1 MKIIFIVLLG
11 VVYFASCNVQNKMK
25 DLDEKSRSFFLAMQS
40 REKADKVLRLFD
52 TIHAPKL
59 LYSIEDKHYLVIIKI
74 DQSFSEYYVKMTSNS
89 NISDVRL
96 LDNIEGKSE
105 LLIRAFD
112 FEKYSSELI
121 FDNRGIIS
129 VKKYFV
135 IKDENGNRYGE
146 CSVLSLPFV
155 HIDDELDMYCIKRLA
170 EIVYSFDL
178 DWE

>member
-1 MKIIFIVLLG
+1 MKTIFIVLLG
-11 VVYFASCNVQNKMK
+11 VVYCDFCNTQNEMNE
-25 DLDEKSRSFFLAMQS
+25 LDEKSRSFSLAMQS

-59 LYSIEDKHYLVIIKI
+59 LYSIEDKHYLVIMKI

-96 LDNIEGKSE
+96 LNSNEEKSVI
-105 LLIRAFD
+105 LIRAFD

-135 IKDENGNRYGE
+135 VKDENGNRYGE

-178 DWE
+178 NWE

>member
-1 MKIIFIVLLG
+1 MKTIFIFLLILSNCT
-11 VVYFASCNVQNKMK
+11 SCHAQKEMK
-25 DLDEKSRSFFLAMQS
+25 ELDEKSKSFFIAMQS
-40 REKADKVLRLFD
+40 REKADKVLRHFD
-52 TIHAPKL
+52 TILAPKL
-59 LYSIEDKHYLVIIKI
+59 LYSIDDIHYLVIIKI
-74 DQSFSEYYVKMTSNS
+74 DQSFSEYYIKLTSNS

-96 LDNIEGKSE
+96 LDKIERKSE
-105 LLIRAFD
+105 LLFRAFD

-155 HIDDELDMYCIKRLA
+155 HIDDQLDMYCIKRLA

-178 DWE
+178 NWE